1 MPENIMPG
9 VQPTPAAPSGGSQKG
24 AVVIGKV
31 DAVQGAAWIVRDG
44 VKAEAVKDAPLL
56 EGDQVETADKSQISI
71 VFADRSTFV
80 LKDRGMIALD
90 DFAFDADAK
99 TGHESI
105 LIAKG
110 AFAFVSGDIAKA
122 HPEAARLATP
132 AMTIGVRGTTVAGQ
146 VGGDGVTS
154 VALQAD
160 PGSSFV
166 GELVL
171 SPLGGGEA
179 FVLNTAGSGILGA
192 ALGGS
197 WTVTGSAGSVVSSFA
212 PAPTTPPATLP
223 TLPSA
228 PSGTGGDGVGGSDA
242 GSGGTTGN
250 DSGTGTGNGGSG
262 DGGTDGG
269 SGDGGTDGG
278 GADGGGGDIGISVPP
293 LPSQPI
299 VSDGPDT
306 GAAAPGGTVSGGSAS
321 GGGTASGGSG
331 SSVEIGTGGT
341 DNNGGTTVTLS
352 VSAVDLGSSAEDSSF
367 VVDGA
372 TLLSAASSTAGGSLT
387 LVSVSAVNATVVDNL
402 DGTYTVTPN
411 ADYNSDL
418 YGPLQVSFQVSD
430 GTTTVTGTASMEV
443 TAVPDAPVAGTAAL
457 PTATE
462 DTPITLTREQLLGD
476 ASDPD
481 GDSLSVVNLSLA
493 NVPDGTLTDNMDG
506 TYTFTPANNLSGPVV
521 LTYDI
526 SDGTGNIVS
535 TSATLTVTAVN
546 DAPVLSNSSGS
557 LNYTAGSSGIAVFSV
572 LTASDVDNTDLTG
585 AVVTISGVMDGDS
598 LNFTDQAGI
607 TGTYDA
613 ATGTLTLS
621 GTASVADYQTALRS
635 ITFSTADGLTPQGS
649 RTLSATVSD
658 GIDSATTVTQIVSID
673 SLTWTLTTGTDS
685 LDGGAGSNNYL
696 VSSANLAASDV
707 IADSGTGGGDVDTL
721 ILQSTGTTDLSQ
733 MSVSGI
739 EVLSFAGG
747 GGTAIVGGGTDPQQ
761 FSSIVGGGGTDTVR
775 LADAYS
781 TLDLSGVAL
790 SGVENVS
797 TGAGSDT
804 VVFDETSTAGLTAV
818 VDGDASGSDA
828 DVAVF
833 RQTGAGTLDI
843 SGKSFSG
850 IETIRMEVQGSGFNA
865 NMTGHAQGTTFVG
878 GTGDDTMTG
887 GAGADVAVFS
897 GAAENYTISSTGAY
911 LTVADVVGSDGS
923 DALKGVETLR
933 FTDRDLTVSRG
944 AVATETLVNATT
956 ANDQTYCQTITL
968 ADGGYVVAWQ
978 SNLQDGGSWGIYAQV
993 YNADGSVRTPEFLV
1007 NIYTANEE
1015 TDVSLAALPDGGF
1028 VATWS
1033 DYGLDGQYSGV
1044 FARRFAAD
1052 GTGTTA
1058 EIQVNTTTA
1067 MDQNAANVI
1076 ALAGGGYLVTFKV
1089 DDADYSG
1096 VYAQLF
1102 DAANNKVSPNEIQ
1115 VNQYTTQHQSFSDAV
1130 QLSGGNIIIVW
1141 QSDTQDSGD
1150 TSRGVYGRIMTTSG
1164 TFVGNEFALHTTTGG
1179 VQDSVSVAALGSGF
1193 VAVWSSEQVDGSG
1206 TAIVGRLFDSSGT
1219 ATTAEFTINTFVSGD
1234 QTVPQVTTLL
1244 NGGFVV
1250 TWQSSG
1256 NDGDGTGIAAR
1267 VYDAAGNPVTAEFVV
1282 NTTTAGNQA
1291 NPTVTALGDGGFL
1304 VAWQS
1309 QNQDDGSS
1317 TGIYSQRF
1325 AADGT
1330 AYSSLTLTATAA
1342 ADSLSVGLGVDMVD
1356 LGAGDDVLKTTA
1368 AALVGSM
1375 SVIGG
1380 TGDDRLIVTDVANL
1394 TGSHLASVSGVE
1406 TLTLGAT
1413 TATAQSVDLG
1423 TDAQTGDITV
1433 VDALAATGVVTVDA
1447 ADRTTGVLVLTGTA
1461 DDSVYGGAGDDVMVS
1476 CAGNDV
1482 FDGGAG
1488 NNVLDY
1494 RADPT
1499 GVTVNLGSGT
1509 ATDGWGGTDTIS
1521 NFNTVLG
1528 SGFDDNL
1535 TGGTGADTLDG
1546 GAGNDN
1552 LTGGS
1557 GADTFV
1563 VHLGGQATISDFD
1576 GAMDNISLSGTE
1588 FSLTDGNSDGFL
1600 DASQYCESATAMPGT
1615 GGSGVD
1621 YGLSGTGLIAI
1632 DTGSGVQ
1639 LWSTT
1644 AMESATADNSTL
1656 VATLTGVDTSSL
1668 DNTSFH
1674 LAV

>member
-56 EGDQVETADKSQISI
+56 EGDQVETADQSQISI

-192 ALGGS
+192 TLGGS
-197 WTVTGSAGSVVSSFA
+197 WTVTGSAGSIVSSFA
-212 PAPTTPPATLP
+212 PTPTTPPATVP
-223 TLPSA
+223 SLPSA
-228 PSGTGGDGVGGSDA
+228 PLGSGGDGVGG
-242 GSGGTTGN
+242 GSTGTDG
-250 DSGTGTGNGGSG
+250 GTGTGNGGSG

-269 SGDGGTDGG
+269 TDGG
-278 GADGGGGDIGISVPP
+278 GSDIGGGDVGISVPP

-299 VSDGPDT
+299 VSAGT
-306 GAAAPGGTVSGGSAS
+306 GTGETGGTVSAGSGS
-321 GGGTASGGSG
+321 SGGTASGGTG
-331 SSVEIGTGGT
+331 SNVETGTGGT

-367 VVDGA
+367 VVNGA
-372 TLLSAASSTAGGSLT
+372 TLLAAANSTTGGSLT
-387 LVSVSAVNATVVDNL
+387 LVSVTVADATVVDNL

-418 YGPLQVSFQVSD
+418 YGPLQISFQVSD
-430 GTTTVTGTASMEV
+430 GTTTVTGIASLEV

-457 PTATE
+457 PAATE
-462 DTPITLTREQLLGD
+462 DTSVILTREQLLGD

-506 TYTFTPANNLSGPVV
+506 TYTFTPASNLSGPVV

-535 TSATLTVTAVN
+535 TSATLTVAAVN
-546 DAPVLSNSSGS
+546 DVPVLSNSGGS
-557 LNYTAGSSGIAVFSV
+557 LNYTAGSSGIAVFSA

-585 AVVTISGVMDGDS
+585 AVVTMSGVMDGDS

-635 ITFSTADGLTPQGS
+635 ITFSTANGLTPHGS
-649 RTLSATVSD
+649 RTLSVTVSD
-658 GIDSATTVTQIVSID
+658 GIDSATTVTQVVSID

-696 VSSANLAASDV
+696 VSSANLAAGDV

-739 EVLSFAGG
+739 EVLSFAAG
-747 GGTAIVGGGTDPQQ
+747 GGTAIIGGGTDPQQ
-761 FSSIVGGGGTDTVR
+761 FASIVGGVGTDTVR
-775 LADAYS
+775 LADADS

-790 SGVENVS
+790 SGVESVS

-804 VVFDETSTAGLTAV
+804 VIFDETSTAGLSAV

-828 DVAVF
+828 DVALF

-897 GAAENYTISSTGAY
+897 GAAENYSISSTGAY
-911 LTVADVVGSDGS
+911 LAVVDGVGTDGI
-923 DALKGVETLR
+923 DALKGIDTLH
-933 FTDRDLTVSRG
+933 FADRDLTVSRG
-944 AVATETLVNATT
+944 AVSTETLVNVTT

-993 YNADGSVRTPEFLV
+993 YNADGSVRTSEFLV
-1007 NIYTANEE
+1007 NIHTANEE

-1028 VATWS
+1028 VATWA

-1044 FARRFAAD
+1044 FARRFSAD

-1115 VNQYTTQHQSFSDAV
+1115 VNQYTTQHQNFSDAV
-1130 QLSGGNIIIVW
+1130 QLSDGNIIIVW
-1141 QSDTQDSGD
+1141 QSDMQDSGD
-1150 TSRGVYGRIMTTSG
+1150 TSRGVYGRVMTTSG
-1164 TFVGNEFALHTTTGG
+1164 TFVGNEFALHTTTAG
-1179 VQDSVSVAALGSGF
+1179 VQDSVSVAALDGGF
-1193 VAVWSSEQVDGSG
+1193 VAVWSSDGVDGSG
-1206 TAIVGRLFDSSGT
+1206 TAIVGRLFDNSGT
-1219 ATTAEFTINTFVSGD
+1219 ATTAQFTINTFTSGD

-1256 NDGDGTGIAAR
+1256 NDGAGTGIAAR

-1282 NTTTAGNQA
+1282 NTTVAGNQA

-1330 AYSSLTLTATAA
+1330 AYSSLTLTATAV
-1342 ADSLSVGLGVDMVD
+1342 ADSLSVGLGVDVVD
-1356 LGAGDDVLKTTA
+1356 LGAGDDILKTTA
-1368 AALVGSM
+1368 AALVGSL

-1380 TGDDRLIVTDVANL
+1380 TGDDRLIVTDLANL

-1406 TLTLGAT
+1406 TLTLGTT
-1413 TATAQSVDLG
+1413 TAAAQSVDLG
-1423 TDAQTGDITV
+1423 TDAQTGDITA
-1433 VDALAATGVVTVDA
+1433 VDASAATGAVTIDA
-1447 ADRTTGVLVLTGTA
+1447 TDRTTGVLVLTGTA
-1461 DDSVYGGAGDDVMVS
+1461 NDSVYGGAGDDVVVS
-1476 CAGNDV
+1476 SAGNDV

-1494 RADPT
+1494 SADT
-1499 GVTVNLGSGT
+1499 AGVTVNLGTGT

-1521 NFNTVLG
+1521 NFNTVQG

-1535 TGGTGADTLDG
+1535 TGGTGGDTLDG

-1563 VHLGGQATISDFD
+1563 VHLGGQATITDFD
-1576 GAMDNISLSGTE
+1576 GAMDNIALSTTE
-1588 FSLTDGNSDGFL
+1588 FGLTDGNSDGFL

-1615 GGSGVD
+1615 GGTGVD